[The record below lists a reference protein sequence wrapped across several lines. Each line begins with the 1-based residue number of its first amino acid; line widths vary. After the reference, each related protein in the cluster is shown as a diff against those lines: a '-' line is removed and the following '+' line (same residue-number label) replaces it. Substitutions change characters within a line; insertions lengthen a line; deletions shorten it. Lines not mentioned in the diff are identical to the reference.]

1 MVPKI
6 PTVIP
11 TVDATDTPPPRII
24 PIIIKIFIFIA
35 STYSCLILLIIYM
48 NNVLPE
54 NVLIYW
60 NLLFFAVSLV
70 DIIKSDSGAACDRIM
85 HYACRFEIDTD
96 TDSCTQTAK

>member
-35 STYSCLILLIIYM
+35 SSYSCLILLIIYINTKRVEEKKKM
-48 NNVLPE
+48 RQKLAKREEIVEKEVAEKEVE
-54 NVLIYW
+54 NTE
-60 NLLFFAVSLV
+60 
-70 DIIKSDSGAACDRIM
+70 DRAEQM
-85 HYACRFEIDTD
+85 EEKEE
-96 TDSCTQTAK
+96 Q

>member
-24 PIIIKIFIFIA
+24 PIIIKI
-35 STYSCLILLIIYM
+35 LLIIYK

-54 NVLIYW
+54 NVLI
-60 NLLFFAVSLV
+60 
-70 DIIKSDSGAACDRIM
+70 
-85 HYACRFEIDTD
+85 
-96 TDSCTQTAK
+96 

>member
-24 PIIIKIFIFIA
+24 PIFIKILIFIA
-35 STYSCLILLIIYM
+35 SSHSCLILLIIYK

-54 NVLIYW
+54 NVLI
-60 NLLFFAVSLV
+60 
-70 DIIKSDSGAACDRIM
+70 
-85 HYACRFEIDTD
+85 
-96 TDSCTQTAK
+96 

>member
-35 STYSCLILLIIYM
+35 SSHSCLILLIIYK
-48 NNVLPE
+48 NNVPQEILDLMIMRYFLPS
-54 NVLIYW
+54 V
-60 NLLFFAVSLV
+60 
-70 DIIKSDSGAACDRIM
+70 
-85 HYACRFEIDTD
+85 
-96 TDSCTQTAK
+96 